1 MMAFDTELEA
11 RIIHVLGRLPA
22 QIKIKR
28 DQLTTFRETLCS
40 YFTIPK
46 STKMI

>member
-1 MMAFDTELEA
+1 MMAFNTELEA

-28 DQLTTFRETLCS
+28 DQLTTFRKHYAAILQ
-40 YFTIPK
+40 FRNQRK
-46 STKMI
+46 